1 MLQRKNMASTCSEDV
16 PIRGNKCKTN
26 AIISPQT
33 LNLKVHLRSYKWHN
47 IGVQFNV
54 MLHTPCRKHYL
65 IFFTCFQNIKKYAS
79 TY

>member
-47 IGVQFNV
+47 IGV
-54 MLHTPCRKHYL
+54 M
-65 IFFTCFQNIKKYAS
+65 S
-79 TY
+79 TYNLMSCYIHHVENIIWYSLCVFKI